1 MNQILKSVFIV
12 FLIILSEALILL
24 GMQYYILYQSQKQDG
39 QKGEQKGIHEDIAA
53 DIKCFPVPL
62 AYRDEIFFEDTYGA
76 ARQKGGHEGCDIMDR
91 KNQAGRIPVISAT
104 DGTVTNIGWL
114 YLGGYR
120 IGITSEHNIYYYYAH
135 LDSYAA
141 GIDMGKEI
149 KAGEL
154 LGFMG
159 NTGEGEEGTK
169 GKFDVHL
176 HFAIYGKDKDM
187 NEETVNSYPFLLQ
200 LVGE

>member
-1 MNQILKSVFIV
+1 MWLQVKSVFTV
-12 FLIILSEALILL
+12 FLMITVEAIWIAGMSSMLLWKSNIYARERKRTKQQFDIIARELI
-24 GMQYYILYQSQKQDG
+24 Y
-39 QKGEQKGIHEDIAA
+39 
-53 DIKCFPVPL
+53 FPV
-62 AYRDEIFFEDTYGA
+62 ARQYIDDIDYEDTYGA
-76 ARQKGGHEGCDIMDR
+76 DRENGSHAGCDLMDR

-104 DGTVTNIGWL
+104 DGVVTNLGWL

-120 IGITSEHNIYYYYAH
+120 IGITSEKGIYYYYAH

-141 GIDMGKEI
+141 NMYVGRNV

-169 GKFDVHL
+169 GKFAVHL
-176 HFAIYGKDKDM
+176 HFGIYINRDGK
-187 NEETVNSYPFLLQ
+187 EVTVNPYPYLQ
-200 LVGE
+200 KME

>member
-1 MNQILKSVFIV
+1 MHRKLKVVFI
-12 FLIILSEALILL
+12 IITFVVGEALIIN
-24 GMQYYILYQSQKQDG
+24 GMHYFILKKSRKTDEDRKQQERVYDV
-39 QKGEQKGIHEDIAA
+39 IAA

-62 AYRDEIFFEDTYGA
+62 AYRNEVFFEDTYGA
-76 ARQKGGHEGCDIMDR
+76 AREQGGHEGCDIMDE
-91 KNQAGRIPVISAT
+91 KNAAGRIPVVSAT
-104 DGTVTNIGWL
+104 DGVITNVGWL

-141 GIDMGKEI
+141 GISVGKEI

-176 HFAIYGKDKDM
+176 HFGIYIKNGEA
-187 NEETVNSYPFLLQ
+187 NEYAVNSYPFLLK
-200 LVGE
+200 LDEE

>member
-1 MNQILKSVFIV
+1 MSQIVKSVFIIL
-12 FLIILSEALILL
+12 LIIVNEALIIF
-24 GMQYYILYQSQKQDG
+24 GIQYYIQYQNRKS
-39 QKGEQKGIHEDIAA
+39 GEQKKWQTKIYEDIIT
-53 DIKCFPVPL
+53 DMKCFPIPL
-62 AYRDEIFFEDTYGA
+62 TYQNEIFFEDTYGA
-76 ARQKGGHEGCDIMDR
+76 ARENGGHEGCDVMDLE
-91 KNQAGRIPVISAT
+91 NEAGRIPVISAT
-104 DGTVTNIGWL
+104 DGIVTNIGWL

-120 IGITSEHNIYYYYAH
+120 IGITSEHDIYYYYAH

-141 GIDMGKEI
+141 GIYTGKEV

-176 HFAIYGKDKDM
+176 HFGIYIKNKNM
-187 NEETVNSYPFLLQ
+187 NEETVNSYPFLLK
-200 LVGE
+200 LDEE